1 MSLSSIVKAVNGSSL
16 MIEGGASV
24 ISSILSSVDGVLPH
38 RLIVTVAPNYVG
50 NDGVGVDL
58 QDSQAT
64 RTLQHIVTE
73 QFGRDSVVVCRRPS
87 STDRLLRGVSQTKL
101 HAT

>member
-24 ISSILSSVDGVLPH
+24 ISSILSSADGVLPH
-38 RLIVTVAPNYVG
+38 RLIVTVAPNFVG

-58 QDSQAT
+58 QDTEAT
-64 RTLQHIVTE
+64 RSLQHIVSE
-73 QFGRDSVVVCRRPS
+73 RFGRDSVVVCRRPS
-87 STDRLLRGVSQTKL
+87 SSE
-101 HAT
+101 